1 MLQDFMTGRSH
12 FPRFLGAH
20 IIDGVIHL
28 GDNVEAV
35 QNVERLRT
43 FLPDNLQIGFPHIRT
58 DEFNFGGNLRADHL
72 KELLKRFHRPF
83 LADPQQTG
91 EIIDLIDQREVPVPA
106 CVLNFIHAHHEDR
119 SDFPVLQAPFDNIF
133 DGLIDLVPRRLKR
146 DRRFLPGK
154 LARPVR
160 EKLHVHCRQGVLPGS
175 PGKLF
180 HTYAAAPAIHT
191 AHRILKEHRNVPYRN
206 KFESPGLHRIVARSR
221 FLTSGTDRTAI
232 GPRHDGH
239 DQAQAPCPCLIPLR
253 IFVDKGLELLNT
265 IQNSLQAHPVPNSGF
280 GFCQNP
286 KHRIRSGCAISGP
299 SGFPPLR
306 YFRYNSA
313 GPGRRTGQRWEPTR
327 APTQG
332 PGPKRGVVH
341 DTPFGSPQKNQRTS
355 GLAQSDKSSRKYSPS
370 LFLAPITPV
379 TRVPLLTYRA
389 DLTHRFPRGPLYYYF
404 MDRDFGLIHVKLQTW
419 FPLQI
424 QVYVNGHEWLARK
437 LKENGIRYTKQE
449 NAFLWIEDMAR
460 AQAFSDRF
468 ASLEWPRK

>member
-1 MLQDFMTGRSH
+1 MLQDSMTGRSH
-12 FPRFLGAH
+12 FPRFLGAY

-58 DEFNFGGNLRADHL
+58 DEFNFGGNLQADHL

-91 EIIDLIDQREVPVPA
+91 EIIDLIDQREVLVPA

-133 DGLIDLVPRRLKR
+133 DGLIDLVP
-146 DRRFLPGK
+146 P
-154 LARPVR
+154 
-160 EKLHVHCRQGVLPGS
+160 
-175 PGKLF
+175 
-180 HTYAAAPAIHT
+180 
-191 AHRILKEHRNVPYRN
+191 
-206 KFESPGLHRIVARSR
+206 
-221 FLTSGTDRTAI
+221 
-232 GPRHDGH
+232 
-239 DQAQAPCPCLIPLR
+239 R

-265 IQNSLQAHPVPNSGF
+265 IQNSLQAHPVPNSCF

-286 KHRIRSGCAISGP
+286 KHRIRSGCATSGP

-313 GPGRRTGQRWEPTR
+313 RPGRRTGQRWEPTR

-389 DLTHRFPRGPLYYYF
+389 DLTHRFPRGPILCLLSKICG
-404 MDRDFGLIHVKLQTW
+404 R
-419 FPLQI
+419 FPAPGACRESLLCTNFAI
-424 QVYVNGHEWLARK
+424 PFFTRLPDLV
-437 LKENGIRYTKQE
+437 
-449 NAFLWIEDMAR
+449 AR
-460 AQAFSDRF
+460 AGSA
-468 ASLEWPRK
+468 P